1 MQTTLAQVI
10 DFAQAQ
16 RQARRERQEEWH
28 LTPEEVCPFLAHHI
42 MQSKLTYSAIA
53 NQAHC
58 SPQTVSN
65 IAAGETHFPRF
76 STVFNILGSLGFDVV
91 VR

>member
-1 MQTTLAQVI
+1 MHTTTAQVI

-16 RQARRERQEEWH
+16 RKAHREKQEEWH

-42 MQSKLTYSAIA
+42 TQSKLSYLAIA

-65 IAAGETHFPRF
+65 IAAGETRFPRY
-76 STVFNILGSLGFDVV
+76 STVVNILTTLGFDTV